1 MPSST
6 SSTRHMTRVILL
18 NLPKQP
24 KKTNN
29 NTIHFS
35 KKDRTKKILI
45 AKKIKKGEIVFGL
58 IVYGRFLSR
67 SNPTMA
73 MAMII
78 ATTPIAM
85 YIIRSVVVA
94 KLV

>member
-1 MPSST
+1 
-6 SSTRHMTRVILL
+6 MTHVILL

-29 NTIHFS
+29 NTHTFP
-35 KKDRTKKILI
+35 KKIEQKILI
-45 AKKIKKGEIVFGL
+45 AKKNKKERDFFGL